1 MFQNYFKIAFRNLL
15 RGKLYSFINVFG
27 LAIGIS
33 CFMLIFLFI
42 QDELRYDRFHKK
54 VDRIY
59 RVTSKLDNT
68 EGQGENSS
76 SNPFPVAKALKTDYP
91 HLIEEV
97 VRFFNFQ
104 VPSFSLQYG
113 DARFNEKRLFY
124 ADSTVWKIFDFPL
137 AEGDPAT
144 ALGQPNAI
152 VLSQEMAKKYFGNE
166 NPMGKILRF
175 EGTVDLHV
183 TGVFEPLPTQS
194 HIAFDGL
201 VSFATLYA
209 QVGPNFGQ
217 SWIWNPCWTYV
228 LLKDGVG
235 HEELESQFPVFVN
248 KHYPEFIKP
257 QITHYLQSLKDIHLK
272 SKLDYEIQP
281 NNNESDIYV
290 FAAIGIFILIIAC
303 INFMNLATARSAR
316 RAREVGM
323 RKVLGAGRR
332 QLIGQFFGES
342 IFISFIAVLV
352 SMILI
357 ALTLPI
363 FNGLAQKH
371 LTIDFLANP
380 VLFAVLVFIGLFVGV
395 MAGLY
400 PALYLSSFEA
410 ISVMKGR
417 LKFSGKSGLFRKS
430 LVTLQFAI
438 SLALII
444 GTMIIYRQL
453 NYLRSF
459 DLGFAKEQVIV
470 IPAKPA
476 MVARFDA
483 LRNEWIQ
490 NTTVINVAT
499 MNEIVG
505 AHHNT
510 HEYNYEGM
518 EPGKWL
524 YFPSLIVNETFIET
538 FNIQMVAGRNFS
550 KDYSRDDSLGLI
562 INEAMVL
569 HLGWESPEKA
579 IGQRCNTPTGNE
591 RVIGVVKNFNFVS
604 LQESI
609 GPFALDM
616 PPAQQKP
623 FWIKYLA
630 VRIAP
635 KDFRE
640 TITFIE
646 NKWNVLVPEF
656 PFEFFFLDEDLS
668 KMYQSQD
675 NLARLVGYFASL
687 AVSVACLG
695 LFALAS
701 FTAEQRTKEIGI
713 RKVLGA
719 SVSGVVALLSK
730 EFLKLVLLSNVVSW
744 PVIYYIMDSWLEG
757 FAYRITITIGSFI
770 LALLLGLVIA
780 MLTISFQAIK
790 AATAN
795 PVEALKYE

>member
-1 MFQNYFKIAFRNLL
+1 MFRNYLKIAFRNLL
-15 RGKLYSFINVFG
+15 RGKLYSFINIFG

-33 CFMLIFLFI
+33 CFMLIILFI
-42 QDELRYDRFHKK
+42 QDELRYDRFNRKI
-54 VDRIY
+54 DRIY
-59 RVTSKLDNT
+59 RVTSKLDHT

-76 SNPFPVAKALKTDYP
+76 SNPFPLAKALKTDYP

-124 ADSTVWKIFDFPL
+124 ADSSLWKIFDFPL

-144 ALGQPNAI
+144 ALAQPNAI
-152 VLSQEMAKKYFGNE
+152 VLSQEMAKKYFGND
-166 NPMGKILRF
+166 NPMGKTLRF

-183 TGVFEPLPTQS
+183 TGVFGPLPSQS
-194 HIAFDGL
+194 HIVFDGL
-201 VSFATLYA
+201 ISFATVYA
-209 QVGPNFGQ
+209 QVGPNFGK

-228 LLKDGVG
+228 LLKEGVDPA
-235 HEELESQFPVFVN
+235 ELGSQFPSFIN
-248 KHYPEFIKP
+248 KYYPDFIKP
-257 QITHYLQSLKDIHLK
+257 QITHFLQPLEDIHLR

-281 NNNESDIYV
+281 NNNESDIYI
-290 FAAIGIFILIIAC
+290 FGAIGVFVLLIAC

-316 RAREVGM
+316 RAKEVGM

-342 IFISFIAVLV
+342 LLISFIAVIV

-357 ALTLPI
+357 AVTLPI
-363 FNGLAQKH
+363 FNNLAHKQ
-371 LTIDFLANP
+371 LTIDFLTDP
-380 VLFAVLVFIGLFVGV
+380 LLFGVLLFVGLIV
-395 MAGLY
+395 GTMAGVY

-410 ISVMKGR
+410 ISVMKGQ
-417 LKFSGKSGLFRKS
+417 LKLGGRSGLLRKA
-430 LVTLQFAI
+430 LVTFQFAI

-453 NYLRSF
+453 NYLRTF
-459 DLGFAKEQVIV
+459 DLGFTKEQVVIV
-470 IPAKPA
+470 PAKPT

-483 LRNEWIQ
+483 LRNEWMQ
-490 NTTVINVAT
+490 NSEVINVAT

-518 EPGKWL
+518 EEGKWV
-524 YFPSLIVNETFIET
+524 YFPSLIVNESFVET
-538 FNIQMVAGRNFS
+538 FGLQVIAGRTFS
-550 KDYSRDDSLGLI
+550 KEYSRDDSLGLI
-562 INEAMVL
+562 INEAMAL
-569 HLGWESPEKA
+569 HLGWGSPENA
-579 IGQRCNTPTGNE
+579 IGRQCKTPGGNE

-604 LQESI
+604 LHESI

-623 FWIKYLA
+623 FWVKFLA
-630 VRIAP
+630 LRIAP
-635 KDFRE
+635 KDFRQ
-640 TITFIE
+640 TIAFIE
-646 NKWNVLVPEF
+646 SKWNAIVPEF
-656 PFEFFFLDEDLS
+656 PFEFFFLDEDLN
-668 KMYQSQD
+668 KLYQSQD
-675 NLARLVGYFASL
+675 NLGRLVGYFASL
-687 AVSVACLG
+687 AVIVACLG

-719 SVSGVVALLSK
+719 SISGLVGLLSK
-730 EFLKLVLLSNVVSW
+730 EFLKLVVLANAIAW
-744 PVIYYIMDSWLEG
+744 PVIYYVMDRWLDG
-757 FAYRITITIGSFI
+757 FAYRISISFESFI
-770 LALLLGLVIA
+770 LAFALGVGIALLTV
-780 MLTISFQAIK
+780 SYQAIK
-790 AATAN
+790 AASAN